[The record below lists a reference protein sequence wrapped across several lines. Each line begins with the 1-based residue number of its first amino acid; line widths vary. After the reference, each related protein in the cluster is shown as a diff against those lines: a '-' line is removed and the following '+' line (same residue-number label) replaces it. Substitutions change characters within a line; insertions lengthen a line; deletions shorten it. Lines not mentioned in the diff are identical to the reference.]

1 MTPAE
6 RRAFERQLQQE
17 FPGLELHA
25 WYRQYRSLKA
35 AYPDAI
41 LLYRLGDFYE
51 TFDDDAKL
59 VADLLE
65 VTLTHKEFAS
75 QKGHD
80 QKQRCPMAGIPYH
93 AVEGYVARLVGA
105 GYRVAIAEQITETPS
120 SRTDTRPRSIFAAGI
135 EQTSLT
141 GSNRMV
147 ERKVVRVI
155 TPGTIIESGMLPAE
169 RNNYLAALIADHGR
183 IGLAYADL
191 STGEFAAIEFS
202 GERAAQQAQGEL
214 TRINAAEILVP
225 DRADLRLPG
234 LEPSSAR
241 LAQDLE
247 FLTREERELLLPGE
261 RVARRVERENNA
273 RWAHGRVTAWPERRW
288 DLRNA
293 YDTLLHQFGIRSLAG
308 FGLEDRPLAIR
319 AAGAIVQYSRETQ
332 QGVIANLR
340 SIRAYT
346 PGDAMFLDPQTQRNL
361 ELLEGASEIGRA
373 SCRERV
379 FVDV

>member
-25 WYRQYRSLKA
+25 WYRQYRSLKSV
-35 AYPDAI
+35 YPDAI

-65 VTLTHKEFAS
+65 VTLTYKEFAS

-141 GSNRMV
+141 GGNRMV

-191 STGEFAAIEFS
+191 STGEFAAVEFS

-234 LEPSSAR
+234 LEPSQRPSRAG
-241 LAQDLE
+241 
-247 FLTREERELLLPGE
+247 PG
-261 RVARRVERENNA
+261 VPHPRRA
-273 RWAHGRVTAWPERRW
+273 
-288 DLRNA
+288 
-293 YDTLLHQFGIRSLAG
+293 
-308 FGLEDRPLAIR
+308 
-319 AAGAIVQYSRETQ
+319 
-332 QGVIANLR
+332 
-340 SIRAYT
+340 
-346 PGDAMFLDPQTQRNL
+346 
-361 ELLEGASEIGRA
+361 
-373 SCRERV
+373 
-379 FVDV
+379 

>member
-1 MTPAE
+1 MWEKGAGEMRGKSAPECTSGAQRGRNARALRGTPLNGAPIDAIIEHRYEKRRANGVEQRMTPAE

-191 STGEFAAIEFS
+191 STGEFAAVEFS

-241 LAQDLE
+241 LEQDLE
-247 FLTREERELLLPGE
+247 FLTREERELLLPGSGW
-261 RVARRVERENNA
+261 RGVLSAKTTRA
-273 RWAHGRVTAWPERRW
+273 GRT
-288 DLRNA
+288 
-293 YDTLLHQFGIRSLAG
+293 
-308 FGLEDRPLAIR
+308 
-319 AAGAIVQYSRETQ
+319 GA
-332 QGVIANLR
+332 
-340 SIRAYT
+340 
-346 PGDAMFLDPQTQRNL
+346 
-361 ELLEGASEIGRA
+361 
-373 SCRERV
+373 
-379 FVDV
+379 

>member
-65 VTLTHKEFAS
+65 VTLTYKEFAS

-80 QKQRCPMAGIPYH
+80 QKQRCPMAGMPYH
-93 AVEGYVARLVGA
+93 AIEGYVARLVGA
-105 GYRVAIAEQITETPS
+105 GYRVAVAEQITETPS
-120 SRTDTRPRSIFAAGI
+120 SRTDTRPRSVFAAGI

-141 GSNRMV
+141 GGNRMV

-191 STGEFAAIEFS
+191 STGEFAAVEFC

-214 TRINAAEILVP
+214 TRLNQP
-225 DRADLRLPG
+225 K
-234 LEPSSAR
+234 SW
-241 LAQDLE
+241 
-247 FLTREERELLLPGE
+247 FLTAPTCACPVLSRPAPVSSRTWSFSPAKSANCFF
-261 RVARRVERENNA
+261 RVSGWRGVWSAKTTRA
-273 RWAHGRVTAWPERRW
+273 GRM
-288 DLRNA
+288 
-293 YDTLLHQFGIRSLAG
+293 
-308 FGLEDRPLAIR
+308 
-319 AAGAIVQYSRETQ
+319 
-332 QGVIANLR
+332 GV
-340 SIRAYT
+340 
-346 PGDAMFLDPQTQRNL
+346 
-361 ELLEGASEIGRA
+361 
-373 SCRERV
+373 
-379 FVDV
+379 